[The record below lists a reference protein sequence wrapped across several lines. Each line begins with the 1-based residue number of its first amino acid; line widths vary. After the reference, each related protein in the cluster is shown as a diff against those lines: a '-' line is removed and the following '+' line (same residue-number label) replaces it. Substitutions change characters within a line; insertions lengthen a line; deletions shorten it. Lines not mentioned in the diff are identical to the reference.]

1 MHLAEFLSGPN
12 KRRDRRRLRAKNS
25 TRTTDASFLRSFSL
39 SFFALAF
46 LFVRGTKSSLFRK
59 RERERE
65 RAHAPPPAPSP
76 PPSGFCQ
83 PPKVV
88 KYSADVFHPSS
99 LHPRLSSTQED
110 GEPLLRIRYVNRED
124 DNRTETGESRTRGP
138 LLPFTFSSIR

>member
-12 KRRDRRRLRAKNS
+12 KRRDRRRLRAKNA
-25 TRTTDASFLRSFSL
+25 TRTTDASFLRSLSLSLSSLSLFSL
-39 SFFALAF
+39 CGAQ
-46 LFVRGTKSSLFRK
+46 SLLSLER
-59 RERERE
+59 RRERE